1 MIRSRS
7 AGRRST
13 RNVSK
18 PAPKTSTVPSSCSS
32 YAKVP
37 FIGYAREWVET
48 YAGRTSRGFR
58 EVTRDD
64 YRRRLGLD
72 TKGNPAGEGAVSF
85 FGRTPLSAIT
95 PRDLKRFGESLAARG
110 LARNT
115 VRLHLAPVKA
125 LLATALEE
133 GLIRTNPA
141 AGLRIANRQHEYDEE
156 KVKALTEDELRQL
169 LRALPAGWRLFFEFL
184 AHTGLRIG
192 EAIALRWSDIDLN
205 QRRITIERRFYQGS
219 FAPPKS
225 RFGRRTIPLSP
236 TMAREL
242 ELRFLMVEDV
252 EELVFSSERGT
263 VLDASNLMSRVL
275 KPAARTAGVPWA
287 GFHTFRH
294 TCATT
299 LFRRGLNAKQ
309 VQVWLGHHSPAFTLA
324 TYVHLIP
331 DDLPEADFLDEVT
344 ARPDEKVCEEQL
356 GHA

>member
-1 MIRSRS
+1 MQFDFSPFVLIKSSRTRMIRSRS

-141 AGLRIANRQHEYDEE
+141 AGLRIANRQHEYD
-156 KVKALTEDELRQL
+156 
-169 LRALPAGWRLFFEFL
+169 
-184 AHTGLRIG
+184 
-192 EAIALRWSDIDLN
+192 
-205 QRRITIERRFYQGS
+205 
-219 FAPPKS
+219 
-225 RFGRRTIPLSP
+225 
-236 TMAREL
+236 
-242 ELRFLMVEDV
+242 
-252 EELVFSSERGT
+252 
-263 VLDASNLMSRVL
+263 
-275 KPAARTAGVPWA
+275 
-287 GFHTFRH
+287 
-294 TCATT
+294 
-299 LFRRGLNAKQ
+299 
-309 VQVWLGHHSPAFTLA
+309 
-324 TYVHLIP
+324 
-331 DDLPEADFLDEVT
+331 
-344 ARPDEKVCEEQL
+344 
-356 GHA
+356 